1 MLANE
6 SPAGSTSQQPLRPNV
21 TLVVWTATRG
31 VDIEGPDALRNL
43 ARATRSAAM
52 RAGDGAHGV
61 AAVPGSEG
69 SRDLQI
75 PGRYDRQRS
84 AFGIWHHDVFA
95 VEGDGDLA
103 VHRD

>member
-21 TLVVWTATRG
+21 TLVVGLPLEAWTSKDRTRCG
-31 VDIEGPDALRNL
+31 TSPGRPDRPP
-43 ARATRSAAM
+43 M

-75 PGRYDRQRS
+75 PGRHDRQRS
-84 AFGIWHHDVFA
+84 AFGIWHLDVFA
-95 VEGDGDLA
+95 VEGDGDLT